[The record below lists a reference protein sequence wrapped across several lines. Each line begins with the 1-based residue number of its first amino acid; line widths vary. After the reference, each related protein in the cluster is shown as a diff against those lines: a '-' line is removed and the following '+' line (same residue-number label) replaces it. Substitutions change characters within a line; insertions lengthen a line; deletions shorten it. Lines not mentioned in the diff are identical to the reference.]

1 MSSGIS
7 GQTRTL
13 AIAAAV
19 ALVVASCS
27 SDGDESS
34 ESAPSAD
41 VSEPTATEP
50 GNEEQPAIGAP
61 DESAGSTPPAAETNA
76 DAATTVTEDR
86 SFYILPPGNYGGLP
100 KTDESTDQLALYDGL
115 TPLRGDVTD
124 GDIESLF
131 LPQDFAPIG
140 ATTEEPTGRAGT
152 TIVYDEFGIPH
163 ITGET
168 REDMAFG
175 AGWVTARD
183 RGLLI
188 ELGRGPARAAVA
200 DVPGVDAFSLVTS
213 GQTFTPS
220 AATEQLVTDQIQVI
234 LDEYGE
240 EGREIISD
248 AQAYADGLTA
258 YWEANDIEQA
268 PATVNDVIAVT
279 AFIGSIFGAGGGS
292 EARNAEFLSTLQNQ
306 LGSERGRQVWE
317 DLMPDSDPEAPT
329 TIEDRFE
336 YPALTGG
343 DVTGSVII
351 DEDSVISF
359 DPRESAEATSPDAE
373 AGVVY
378 AAASGPPTRTASNW
392 LTVDPAASANE
403 TTLAVMGPQLGYYY
417 PEIVQQIHLSGPG
430 IEAQGAAVPG
440 LSMYLLLGRTED
452 YAWSLTSANQDV
464 RDVFV
469 EILCEPDGS
478 TPSRESTHYE
488 FDGEC
493 VPFEEFDAGTLGD
506 VPIRYPTSV
515 HGPLIGTATS
525 EGVPVALT
533 SQRSTFGRDG
543 LNLGALKDMTE
554 GDADTN
560 ESFFEI
566 ANQFGFTF
574 NWGYANRDSIGY
586 FASGLLPVR
595 AEGLDRRLP
604 TLGTGEYEWQGFLE
618 QDEHPHATG
627 HPTDRLLNWNNQ
639 SAPGFMHG
647 DGNQYGSVHR
657 VEAFDQWPDES
668 ELTDVVGVMNRS
680 ATEDVRSTVW
690 PVISAVLAGGDA
702 PSELAAEVVTI
713 LDQWVADDAPRL
725 DADNDGDHDSP
736 GPLIFDEVFDPIV
749 GAVGEPVLGE
759 VLTFERDG
767 INDESFVDK
776 DLRALLGE
784 PVDGPFAVRYC
795 GSGDINTCRDALW
808 QAIDTA
814 ANMLAAERGDD
825 PTTWLSEGRRTTFT
839 PGLIEDDFRATNR
852 PTFQQVIEF
861 APPGS

>member
-1 MSSGIS
+1 MNPLLLSRPSKS
-7 GQTRTL
+7 RPLLTRLT
-13 AIAAAV
+13 
-19 ALVVASCS
+19 S
-27 SDGDESS
+27 
-34 ESAPSAD
+34 
-41 VSEPTATEP
+41 
-50 GNEEQPAIGAP
+50 QPA
-61 DESAGSTPPAAETNA
+61 PPLLLPRTNA

-124 GDIESLF
+124 GDIERLF

-359 DPRESAEATSPDAE
+359 DPRESAEATSPDAD
-373 AGVVY
+373 GWCRLCRSV
-378 AAASGPPTRTASNW
+378 R
-392 LTVDPAASANE
+392 PADAN
-403 TTLAVMGPQLGYYY
+403 
-417 PEIVQQIHLSGPG
+417 
-430 IEAQGAAVPG
+430 
-440 LSMYLLLGRTED
+440 
-452 YAWSLTSANQDV
+452 
-464 RDVFV
+464 
-469 EILCEPDGS
+469 
-478 TPSRESTHYE
+478 
-488 FDGEC
+488 C
-493 VPFEEFDAGTLGD
+493 V
-506 VPIRYPTSV
+506 
-515 HGPLIGTATS
+515 
-525 EGVPVALT
+525 
-533 SQRSTFGRDG
+533 
-543 LNLGALKDMTE
+543 
-554 GDADTN
+554 
-560 ESFFEI
+560 
-566 ANQFGFTF
+566 
-574 NWGYANRDSIGY
+574 
-586 FASGLLPVR
+586 
-595 AEGLDRRLP
+595 
-604 TLGTGEYEWQGFLE
+604 
-618 QDEHPHATG
+618 
-627 HPTDRLLNWNNQ
+627 
-639 SAPGFMHG
+639 
-647 DGNQYGSVHR
+647 
-657 VEAFDQWPDES
+657 
-668 ELTDVVGVMNRS
+668 
-680 ATEDVRSTVW
+680 
-690 PVISAVLAGGDA
+690 
-702 PSELAAEVVTI
+702 
-713 LDQWVADDAPRL
+713 
-725 DADNDGDHDSP
+725 
-736 GPLIFDEVFDPIV
+736 
-749 GAVGEPVLGE
+749 
-759 VLTFERDG
+759 
-767 INDESFVDK
+767 
-776 DLRALLGE
+776 
-784 PVDGPFAVRYC
+784 
-795 GSGDINTCRDALW
+795 
-808 QAIDTA
+808 
-814 ANMLAAERGDD
+814 
-825 PTTWLSEGRRTTFT
+825 
-839 PGLIEDDFRATNR
+839 
-852 PTFQQVIEF
+852 
-861 APPGS
+861 